1 MRTLLK
7 STFLPLVALWLLSPM
22 SASAWT
28 WDNTC
33 EGGTVGSLVSSAS
46 LTGFTD
52 PFSLTDYSNVQAAT
66 GKQSCKMGITSG
78 SDGWGIWGG
87 TITFPSVIANGGQ
100 IWARVSLFVPAGFNL
115 TASDGIL
122 KFMRIH
128 TATSGGTNVG
138 YHDLLIANSGAQE
151 YNAAGKMLS
160 SPAYVYNFEGIP
172 NLQPVGTQSSN
183 ALAFGKW
190 ETYEMYVKFDTV
202 AKANGGTGE
211 VRVWKNN
218 QLLLDFTS
226 QATLVSSTDHA
237 DGFFV
242 FTYWNGNAPATQS
255 LYTDDIIATSDTPS
269 NKDSAGN
276 ACLCGPTPGGAATST
291 GSSAPTSPT
300 TPDPPTNVSVQ

>member
-7 STFLPLVALWLLSPM
+7 STFLPLVALWLYQPL

-28 WDNTC
+28 WDNNC
-33 EGGTVGSLVSSAS
+33 EGSSAGALVSTAS

-52 PFSLTDYSNVQAAT
+52 PFSQTTYSNTQAAT
-66 GKQSCKMGITSG
+66 GKMSCKMGINSG

-87 TITFPSVIANGGQ
+87 TINFPSHIANGGQ
-100 IWARVSLFVPAGFNL
+100 VWARVSLFVPAGFNVA
-115 TASDGIL
+115 TNDGLL

-128 TATSGGTNVG
+128 TANSGGSNVG
-138 YHDLLIANSGAQE
+138 YHDLLIASGGSTE
-151 YNAAGKMLS
+151 YNASGKALP

-172 NLQPVGTQSSN
+172 NLNAVGSMSANGT
-183 ALAFGKW
+183 AYGKW
-190 ETYEMYVKFDTV
+190 ETFEMYIKFDSV

-218 QLLLDFTS
+218 QLLLDNTS
-226 QATLVSSTDHA
+226 QATLVSGSDYA
-237 DGFFV
+237 DQFFV

-269 NKDSAGN
+269 NKDSAGHP
-276 ACLCGPTPGGAATST
+276 CLCGPTPGGASTST
-291 GSSAPTSPT
+291 GSTTGSSST
-300 TPDPPTNVSVQ
+300 TPDPPSNVSVQ